1 MSLVTIIMPYYKKK
15 KFIKRTYK
23 SILNQSYKNYE
34 LIIIYDDDNLSDL
47 QYIKKMIKKNPK
59 VKILKNS
66 INLGAGQSRNKGI
79 SIAKG
84 KFIAFI
90 DADDVWLKSK
100 LATQINFM
108 KKNNYD
114 FTFTNYVKCFGKKK
128 INVIVKNK
136 IIYKDLLSS
145 CSIGLSTVIIKKK
158 LALKNLFSKSLTQED
173 YGAWLKITKK
183 YQITAYNVNKTYT
196 IWRNDNRSLS
206 SNTLQK
212 IKDAYGLYR
221 KQEKFNII
229 RSCLLTIIL
238 SINSLKRKF

>member
-15 KFIKRTYK
+15 QFIKSTYK
-23 SILNQSYKNYE
+23 SILNQSYKDYE
-34 LIIIYDDDNLSDL
+34 LILIYDDVDLSEF
-47 QYIKKMIKKNPK
+47 QYIKKMTKNNPR

-84 KFIAFI
+84 KYIAFI
-90 DADDVWLKSK
+90 DADDIWLKSK

-108 KKNNYD
+108 EKNNYD
-114 FTFTNYVKCFGKKK
+114 FTFTNYVKRFKRKNIK
-128 INVIVKNK
+128 VFAKNK
-136 IIYKDLLSS
+136 INYTDLLSS

-183 YQITAYNVNKTYT
+183 LKISAYNVNKTLT
-196 IWRNDNRSLS
+196 IWRSDNKSLS

-212 IKDAYGLYR
+212 IKDAFSLYR

-238 SINSLKRKF
+238 SINSLKRKY